1 MAPVQPSQQTLTRFF
16 ARPAGSKP
24 KRQATLMISND
35 NPTTSTRPENR
46 RDENDSENVKLYK
59 NEVSSTPDSV
69 GKENGLSSS
78 PGQKVV
84 YGSPPSSP
92 ISRTGANHDVKGT
105 KRRKRMGSRNGS
117 GSEAENGGLPKK
129 SRGKTG
135 SGAESKA
142 LSDQNNDEV
151 ELEINRDEATKAEV
165 SSSGESVEAEASEEE
180 PVLREDEI
188 KEELPLAKKEF
199 SKKLKWPPGLPV
211 PYAALCA
218 TFEKIEATTKR
229 LEIISYCAA
238 FFQEVLTLTPG
249 SLLQVVYLFINR
261 LSPDYEGIEIGLGE
275 SILMKAIG
283 ECTGRSQAQIKADYQ
298 KTGDL
303 GTVAQNSR
311 MNQPTMFKPKPLTVE
326 GVFKNL
332 KEIAMITGSQSQ
344 SRKVGIINKMLSA
357 CQGNE
362 AKYLVRSLEGKLR
375 IHLAEKTVL
384 SSLAQAVVAWE
395 AQKKGKSP
403 SPTNV
408 VKAEEILRAVY
419 SEMPTY
425 DMIIPSIVK
434 NGIMNLRESCAL
446 TPGVPLKPM
455 LAKPTKS
462 ITEVLD
468 RFQDQ
473 KYTCE
478 YKYDGERAQI
488 HFLGNGQSH
497 VYSRNSEDMSAK
509 YPDIVSAIERFI
521 KPETKSFVLDCEAV
535 AWDRDAKKI
544 LPFQVLST
552 RKRKDVQEGDIKVR
566 VCIFAFDMLYANGK
580 SLLQTPLSER
590 RKLLHESFNEVEGEF
605 TFAKYMDGI
614 NVDEIQEFLDQSVKD
629 SCEGL
634 MIKML
639 DGDESGYE
647 PSKRSRNW
655 LKLKKDYLTGVGDS
669 LDLVV
674 IGAFYG
680 RGKRTNWYGAF
691 LLACYNPDSQE
702 YETICKIGTGFSEEM
717 LDTLYQKLSETTTAQ
732 PRSYYSYTQSNANA
746 PDVWFEPTMVW
757 EVLAADLSLSPV
769 YRAAITEIGRNK
781 GVSLRFPRFIR
792 IRDDKSP
799 EQATT
804 SEQVCEF
811 YQRQASAAGNGGG
824 DDFGEDDY

>member
-1 MAPVQPSQQTLTRFF
+1 MAPVQPAQQTLTRFF
-16 ARPAGSKP
+16 AGSAGSKP
-24 KRQATLMISND
+24 KRQATLMASNH
-35 NPTTSTRPENR
+35 NATKSTRTETTTR
-46 RDENDSENVKLYK
+46 AETESECMKD
-59 NEVSSTPDSV
+59 EVSSTPDSI
-69 GKENGLSSS
+69 GKGDVLSVTSS
-78 PGQKVV
+78 PRQKDIDVT
-84 YGSPPSSP
+84 PPSSP
-92 ISRTGANHDVKGT
+92 VSRKVGNQDIK
-105 KRRKRMGSRNGS
+105 KRRKRRRSRGRQS
-117 GSEAENGGLPKK
+117 GSESESGGIPKK
-129 SRGKTG
+129 NRENSG
-135 SGAESKA
+135 SDAESRVIP
-142 LSDQNNDEV
+142 DQKNNDEV
-151 ELEINRDEATKAEV
+151 AVDMNGDRSINVEA
-165 SSSGESVEAEASEEE
+165 SSSAEALDAEASDEE
-180 PVLREDEI
+180 PPLSEDEI
-188 KEELPLAKKEF
+188 KEELPLAKKAL
-199 SKKLKWPPGLPV
+199 SKKSRWAQGSPV

-218 TFEKIEATTKR
+218 TFERIEATTKR
-229 LEIISYCAA
+229 LEIISYCSA
-238 FFQEVLTLTPG
+238 FFQEVLSLTPD

-326 GVFKNL
+326 SVFKNL

-344 SRKVGIINKMLSA
+344 SRKVGIITKMLSA

-384 SSLAQAVVAWE
+384 SSLAQAVVALE
-395 AQKKGKSP
+395 AEKIGKSP

-419 SEMPTY
+419 YEMPSY
-425 DMIIPSIVK
+425 DMIIPAIVK
-434 NGIMNLRESCAL
+434 NGIMNLRQTCAL

-473 KYTCE
+473 KFTCE
-478 YKYDGERAQI
+478 YKYDGERVQI
-488 HFLGNGQSH
+488 HFLENGNSH

-509 YPDIVSAIERFI
+509 YPDIVSAVERFT
-521 KPETKSFVLDCEAV
+521 KPGTKSFVLDCEAV

-590 RKLLHESFNEVEGEF
+590 RKLLRESFNEVEGEF
-605 TFAKYMDGI
+605 AFAMYKDCI
-614 NVDEIQEFLDQSVKD
+614 NLDEIQEFLDQSVKD

-639 DGDESGYE
+639 EGEESGYE

-691 LLACYNPDSQE
+691 LLACYNQDSQE

-717 LDTLYQKLSETTTAQ
+717 LDTLYQKLSETTTIQ

-757 EVLAADLSLSPV
+757 EVIAADLSLSPV
-769 YRAAITEIGRNK
+769 YRAAISEIGRNK

-804 SEQVCEF
+804 SEQVREF
-811 YQRQASAAGNGGG
+811 YQRQASAAANGGG
-824 DDFGEDDY
+824 DEFGEDEY

>member
-1 MAPVQPSQQTLTRFF
+1 MAPVQPAQQTLKRFF
-16 ARPAGSKP
+16 AGPAGSRP
-24 KRQATLMISND
+24 KRQAKLMTSND
-35 NPTTSTRPENR
+35 NQTKSTRPETTR
-46 RDENDSENVKLYK
+46 AETDSEGMGICED
-59 NEVSSTPDSV
+59 EVSSTPDSV
-69 GKENGLSSS
+69 GKGDSLDVTSS
-78 PGQKVV
+78 PRQKDIDVT
-84 YGSPPSSP
+84 PPSSP
-92 ISRTGANHDVKGT
+92 VSRKVTSQQDMK
-105 KRRKRMGSRNGS
+105 KRRKRRRSRGQS
-117 GSEAENGGLPKK
+117 GSESESGGIPKK
-129 SRGKTG
+129 NREDNG
-135 SGAESKA
+135 SSAESKA
-142 LSDQNNDEV
+142 LPEQNNYEAEV
-151 ELEINRDEATKAEV
+151 EVKGARPINVEA
-165 SSSGESVEAEASEEE
+165 SSSAETLEVEASDGE
-180 PVLREDEI
+180 PLLSEDEI
-188 KEELPLAKKEF
+188 KEELPLVKKEL
-199 SKKLKWPPGLPV
+199 SKKSKWALGSHV

-229 LEIISYCAA
+229 LEIISYCSA
-238 FFQEVLTLTPG
+238 FFQEVLSLTPD

-283 ECTGRSQAQIKADYQ
+283 ECTGRSQGQIKADYQ

-326 GVFKNL
+326 SVFKNL

-344 SRKVGIINKMLSA
+344 SRKVGIITKMLSA

-384 SSLAQAVVAWE
+384 TSLAQAVVAWE
-395 AQKKGKSP
+395 AQKNGKAP

-408 VKAEEILRAVY
+408 IKAEEVLRAVY
-419 SEMPTY
+419 YEMPSY
-425 DMIIPSIVK
+425 DLIIPAIVK
-434 NGIMNLRESCAL
+434 DGIMNLRQTCAL

-468 RFQDQ
+468 RFQEQ
-473 KYTCE
+473 KFTCE
-478 YKYDGERAQI
+478 YKYDGERVQI
-488 HFLGNGQSH
+488 HFQENGKSH

-566 VCIFAFDMLYANGK
+566 VCLFAFDMLYANGR

-605 TFAKYMDGI
+605 AFATYKDGI
-614 NVDEIQEFLDQSVKD
+614 NLDEIQEFLDQSVKD

-639 DGDESGYE
+639 EGEESGYE

-691 LLACYNPDSQE
+691 LLACYNQDSQE

-717 LDTLYQKLSETTTAQ
+717 LGTLYQKLSQTTALQ

-757 EVLAADLSLSPV
+757 EVIAADLSLSPV
-769 YRAAITEIGRNK
+769 YRAAISEIGRNK

-804 SEQVCEF
+804 SEQVCEL
-811 YQRQASAAGNGGG
+811 YHSQASAAANGGE
-824 DDFGEDDY
+824 DVGEDEY

>member
-16 ARPAGSKP
+16 AHPAGSNP
-24 KRQATLMISND
+24 KRQATL
-35 NPTTSTRPENR
+35 TS
-46 RDENDSENVKLYK
+46 DGKNVKSKQLESVK
-59 NEVSSTPDSV
+59 DETDGGDVKVGEDEVCSTPDSA
-69 GKENGLSSS
+69 GKEDMHSMSSS
-78 PGQKVV
+78 PGHKDAVDT
-84 YGSPPSSP
+84 PPTSP
-92 ISRTGANHDVKGT
+92 ISKKAENQGEKTGKKKR
-105 KRRKRMGSRNGS
+105 KRRGSRS
-117 GSEAENGGLPKK
+117 GSEQLKNDGSSKK
-129 SRGKTG
+129 KR
-135 SGAESKA
+135 ESKA
-142 LSDQNNDEV
+142 KPENKSDDVDLEV
-151 ELEINRDEATKAEV
+151 NHPAATNAEA
-165 SSSGESVEAEASEEE
+165 SSSDAFMEAEASEDE
-180 PVLREDEI
+180 PALREEEI
-188 KEELPLAKKEF
+188 KEELPLAKREL
-199 SKKLKWPPGLPV
+199 SKKSKWPPGSPV

-229 LEIISYCAA
+229 LEIISYCSA
-238 FFQEVLTLTPG
+238 FFQEVLTLTPD

-275 SILMKAIG
+275 SMLMKAVG

-311 MNQPTMFKPKPLTVE
+311 MNQPTMFKPKPLTAE

-332 KEIAMITGSQSQ
+332 KEIAKITGSQSQ
-344 SRKVGIINKMLSA
+344 SRKVSIITKMLSA
-357 CQGNE
+357 CQGSE

-395 AQKKGKSP
+395 AQKKGKAP

-408 VKAEEILRAVY
+408 VNAEDILRAVY
-419 SEMPTY
+419 SEMPSY
-425 DMIIPSIVK
+425 DVIIPAIVQK
-434 NGIMNLRESCAL
+434 GIMNLREACAL

-468 RFQDQ
+468 RFQEQ
-473 KYTCE
+473 KFTCE

-488 HFLGNGQSH
+488 HYLGNGKSH

-509 YPDIVSAIERFI
+509 YPDIVSAIERFV

-566 VCIFAFDMLYANGK
+566 VCVFAFDMLYLNGMR
-580 SLLQTPLSER
+580 LLQTPLCER
-590 RKLLHESFNEVEGEF
+590 RKLLHEAFNEVEGEF
-605 TFAKYMDGI
+605 AFAKYMDGI

-639 DGDESGYE
+639 EGHESGYE

-674 IGAFYG
+674 IGAFHG

-702 YETICKIGTGFSEEM
+702 YETICKIGTGFSEDM
-717 LDTLYQKLSETTTAQ
+717 LDTLYQRLSKTTIAQ

-769 YRAAITEIGRNK
+769 YRAAIAEIGRNK
-781 GVSLRFPRFIR
+781 GVSLRFPRFLR
-792 IRDDKSP
+792 IRDDKGP

-811 YQRQASAAGNGGG
+811 YQRQASAAGNNGG
-824 DDFGEDDY
+824 DDFVEEDY